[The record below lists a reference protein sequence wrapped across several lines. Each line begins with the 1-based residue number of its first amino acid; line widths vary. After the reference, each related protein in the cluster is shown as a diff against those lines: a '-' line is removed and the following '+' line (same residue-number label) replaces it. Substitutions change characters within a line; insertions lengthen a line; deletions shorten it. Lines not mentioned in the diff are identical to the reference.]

1 MRYPVVLDL
10 ETKKTFRE
18 ESDPAKLGISIA
30 VVYDYK
36 DRMLKAFF
44 EKELG
49 SLFTLLENA
58 SIIIGYNINSFDMA
72 VLQGY
77 YPGNIS
83 QFKTFDILEDIR
95 ALLGRRLALNDV
107 VSATLNKGKSG
118 HGLQAIE
125 FYKEGQLDKLKQYC
139 MDDVSLTQE
148 LLEYGV
154 SEKKIYY
161 LSASGKQALP
171 VTWAHHLK
179 QTQVQDVSLTLP
191 F

>member
-1 MRYPVVLDL
+1 MGYPIVLDL

-18 ESDPAKLGISIA
+18 ETNPAKLGIS
-30 VVYDYK
+30 VVGVYDYK

-44 EKELG
+44 EDELG
-49 SLFTLLENA
+49 ALFTLLEGA
-58 SIIIGYNINSFDMA
+58 STVIGFNIDSFDMA

-95 ALLGRRLALNDV
+95 SILGRRLALNDL
-107 VSATLNKGKSG
+107 VSATLNKRKSG

-125 FYKEGQLDKLKQYC
+125 YYKEGQLDKLKKYC
-139 MDDVSLTQE
+139 MDDVSLTHE
-148 LLEYGV
+148 LFEYGV

-161 LSASGKQALP
+161 MNAAGKQSFS
-171 VTWAHHLK
+171 VSWAQHIK
-179 QTQVQDVSLTLP
+179 QNKAQDISLTLP